1 MKTRG
6 KRIALLLSLC
16 LLLAS
21 LVTVLFVSA
30 EEDAGDVT
38 VAYANGTTETYAVG
52 ETITPIE
59 VPKDFARYD
68 ESGDAYVYTVEEGAA
83 WSFVFGGKTLT
94 NLTVTDAMA
103 GKTVHADVPGT
114 MGDKKVFYTIREEI
128 VDITVPE
135 ELRGSDVTS
144 S

>member
-52 ETITPIE
+52 ETIVPIE
-59 VPKDFARYD
+59 GAVSARRDF
-68 ESGDAYVYTVEEGAA
+68 GAC
-83 WSFVFGGKTLT
+83 VK
-94 NLTVTDAMA
+94 
-103 GKTVHADVPGT
+103 
-114 MGDKKVFYTIREEI
+114 
-128 VDITVPE
+128 ITSAF
-135 ELRGSDVTS
+135 L
-144 S
+144 

>member
-21 LVTVLFVSA
+21 LITVLAVSA
-30 EEDAGDVT
+30 EEETGVAT

-68 ESGDAYVYTVEEGAA
+68 ESGDAYVYTVEENAE
-83 WSFVFGGKTLT
+83 WSFVFNGKTLT
-94 NLTVTDAMA
+94 
-103 GKTVHADVPGT
+103 
-114 MGDKKVFYTIREEI
+114 
-128 VDITVPE
+128 
-135 ELRGSDVTS
+135 S
-144 S
+144 